1 MSVNEFQNSNNVDTI
16 EMLLIQTYSE
26 PLFRL
31 VGVVSLKNNIF
42 SKSNLLKENGTR
54 LKTVVKFDDL

>member
-1 MSVNEFQNSNNVDTI
+1 MLLASIKYTTHQVLTSVNEFQNSNIVDTM

-31 VGVVSLKNNIF
+31 VGVVSLKKGITSF
-42 SKSNLLKENGTR
+42 QNLIC
-54 LKTVVKFDDL
+54 

>member
-1 MSVNEFQNSNNVDTI
+1 MLLVSKKYTTHQVIMSVNEFQNSNNVDTI

-31 VGVVSLKNNIF
+31 VGVVSLK
-42 SKSNLLKENGTR
+42 K
-54 LKTVVKFDDL
+54 